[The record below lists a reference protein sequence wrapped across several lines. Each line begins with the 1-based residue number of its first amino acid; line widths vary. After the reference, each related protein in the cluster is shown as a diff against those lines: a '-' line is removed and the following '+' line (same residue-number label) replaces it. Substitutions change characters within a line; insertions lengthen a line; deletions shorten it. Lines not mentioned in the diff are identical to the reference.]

1 MMCFSPARFVGSLSY
16 TNQFCRKRTERYNMK
31 ITPVFDNGVP
41 FLDTDSIWKNFS
53 LIMFV
58 LEFEAITIYI

>member
-1 MMCFSPARFVGSLSY
+1 
-16 TNQFCRKRTERYNMK
+16 MK

-41 FLDTDSIWKNFS
+41 FLDTDIIWKNFN
-53 LIMFV
+53 LIMFI

>member
-1 MMCFSPARFVGSLSY
+1 
-16 TNQFCRKRTERYNMK
+16 MK